1 MSNIIRNASNYALAF
16 QAVDITSKEMRN
28 AICEWYDLYFQRVAD
43 KNEDPC
49 QRIPYTIVQKLTK
62 TVFSEYTATARTE
75 GDTFVSDIL
84 SALDLRHA
92 EAMQMA
98 LIGGECALKPVPE
111 ESGFR
116 FAIVPRHNML
126 VFARG
131 ADGTMTDIGTIEQT
145 AKDKYYYTL
154 LERRSVDENGYL
166 TIRNKLYRAYDKS
179 QLGQPVSLN
188 SLPEYA
194 DLPEEYTFQQP
205 VGSIGMVSLKTPM
218 VNCVDGS
225 HDRVSVYAAAVG
237 LIHNININEAQLNGE
252 FDRGQS
258 RIVVSSDMLG
268 KDRDGKPVI
277 ADHVFVGLDEDQENV
292 GFNIFSPALR
302 EASFLARKQEYLRNV
317 ENVIGLKRGLLSE
330 VEAAER
336 TATEI
341 TSSAGEYNL
350 SIIDFQR
357 MWEDMVKEARRLCG
371 ILGQMYQVD
380 GAHAIEDDAF
390 SIDWGNGILYDENK
404 AWEDYKSMVSTGLLK
419 PEIALGWRFGMPT
432 ETEEDLAAIRKKY
445 MPMDVEEEVE

>member
-1 MSNIIRNASNYALAF
+1 MSNMIRNASNYALAF

-28 AICEWYDLYFQRVAD
+28 AICEWYDLYFQRIAD

-62 TVFSEYTATARTE
+62 TVFSEYAAAPAME
-75 GDTFVSDIL
+75 KDTFVGEIL
-84 SALDLRHA
+84 SALEDKHT

-98 LIGGECALKPVPE
+98 LIGGECALKPVFE
-111 ESGFR
+111 KTGIR
-116 FAIVPRHNML
+116 FATVPRHNIL
-126 VFARG
+126 VFARS
-131 ADGTMTDIGTIEQT
+131 ADGAMTDIGLMEQT
-145 AKDKYYYTL
+145 AWDKCYYTL
-154 LERRSVDENGYL
+154 LERRTVDENGYL
-166 TIRNKLYRAYDKS
+166 TIRNKLYRSYDRN
-179 QLGQPVSLN
+179 QLGQLVALN
-188 SLPEYA
+188 SLPQYA
-194 DLPEEYTFQQP
+194 ELPDEYTFQQA
-205 VGSIGMVSLKTPM
+205 VGSTGLVPLRTPM

-225 HDRVSVYAAAVG
+225 CDAVSVYAAAVG

-268 KDRDGKPVI
+268 KDKNGNSVL
-277 ADHVFVGLDEDQENV
+277 ADNVFVGLDDDQETV
-292 GFNIFSPALR
+292 GFNIFSPQLR

-357 MWEDMVKEARRLCG
+357 MWEKTVMEAMRVCS
-371 ILGQMYQVD
+371 ILGQLYRVE
-380 GAHAIEDDAF
+380 GAHEIQDDAF

-404 AWEDYKSMVSTGLLK
+404 AWEDYKGMVAAGLLK
-419 PEIALGWRFGMPT
+419 PEIALGWRFNMPT
-432 ETEEDLAAIRKKY
+432 ETDADLELIRKKY
-445 MPMDVEEEVE
+445 MPVSVAEEVE

>member
-1 MSNIIRNASNYALAF
+1 MSNVIRNASNYALAF

-28 AICEWYDLYFQRVAD
+28 AICEWYDLYFQSAAD

-62 TVFSEYTATARTE
+62 TVFSEYVATPAME
-75 GDTFVSDIL
+75 KDTFVGAIL
-84 SALDLRHA
+84 SALEDKHT

-98 LIGGECALKPVPE
+98 LIGGECALKPVFE
-111 ESGFR
+111 KTGIR
-116 FAIVPRHNML
+116 FAVVPRHNIL
-126 VFARG
+126 VFARS
-131 ADGTMTDIGTIEQT
+131 ADGTMTDIGLMEQS
-145 AKDKYYYTL
+145 AWDKCYYTL
-154 LERRSVDENGYL
+154 LERRTVDTNGYL
-166 TIRNKLYRAYDKS
+166 TIRNKLYRAYDRN
-179 QLGQPVSLN
+179 QLGQPVALN
-188 SLPEYA
+188 SLPQYA
-194 DLPEEYTFQQP
+194 ELPDEYTFQKA
-205 VGSIGMVSLKTPM
+205 VGSTGLVPLRTPM

-225 HDRVSVYAAAVG
+225 CEAVSVYAAAVG
-237 LIHNININEAQLNGE
+237 LIHNINVNEAQLSGE

-258 RIVVSSDMLG
+258 RIVVSSDMFG
-268 KDRDGKPVI
+268 KDKDGRPVI
-277 ADHVFVGLDEDQENV
+277 ADNVFVGMDEDPESV
-292 GFNIFSPALR
+292 GFNIFSPQLR
-302 EASFLARKQEYLRNV
+302 EVSFLARKQEYLRNV

-357 MWEDMVKEARRLCG
+357 MWEKAVKEAMRVCG
-371 ILGQMYQVD
+371 VLGQLYRAE
-380 GAHAIEDDAF
+380 GAHEIQDDAF
-390 SIDWGNGILYDENK
+390 SIDWGNGVLYDENK

-445 MPMDVEEEVE
+445 MPLAVEEEVE

>member
-1 MSNIIRNASNYALAF
+1 MSNLIRNASNYALAF

-28 AICEWYDLYFQRVAD
+28 AICEWYDLYFQRTAD

-62 TVFSEYTATARTE
+62 TVFSEYAATPAME
-75 GDTFVSDIL
+75 KDSFVGAIL
-84 SALDLRHA
+84 SALEEKHT

-98 LIGGECALKPVPE
+98 LIGGECTLKPVFE
-111 ESGFR
+111 KTGIR
-116 FAIVPRHNML
+116 FAVVPRHNIL
-126 VFARG
+126 VFARS
-131 ADGTMTDIGTIEQT
+131 ADGTMTDIGMMEQS
-145 AKDKYYYTL
+145 AWDKCYYTL
-154 LERRSVDENGYL
+154 LERRTVNEHGYL
-166 TIRNKLYRAYDKS
+166 TIRNKLYRSYDRN

-188 SLPEYA
+188 SLPQYA
-194 DLPEEYTFQQP
+194 ELSDEYTFQQA
-205 VGSIGMVSLKTPM
+205 VGSIGLVPLRTPM

-225 HDRVSVYAAAVG
+225 CDAVSVYAAAVG
-237 LIHNININEAQLNGE
+237 LIHNININEAQLSGE

-258 RIVVSSDMLG
+258 RIVVSRDMFG
-268 KDRDGKPVI
+268 KGKDGKPVL
-277 ADHVFVGLDEDQENV
+277 ADNVFVGLDDDPEAV
-292 GFNIFSPALR
+292 GFNIFSPQLR

-357 MWEDMVKEARRLCG
+357 MWEKAVREAMRVCG
-371 ILGQMYQVD
+371 VLGQLYRAE
-380 GAHAIEDDAF
+380 GAHDVQDDAF

-404 AWEDYKSMVSTGLLK
+404 AWEDYKSMVSSGLLR
-419 PEIALGWRFGMPT
+419 PEIALGWRFNMPT
-432 ETEEDLAAIRKKY
+432 ETEEDLAAIRTKY
-445 MPMDVEEEVE
+445 MPVGVEEEVE